1 MLSGARSFMKQ
12 PAILFGEDFGK
23 VNKRMPITLSLI
35 LKVILY
41 VWSIYLYFFDY
52 KFPEP
57 IRTLMV

>member
-41 VWSIYLYFFDY
+41 VWSIYLYF
-52 KFPEP
+52 
-57 IRTLMV
+57 LL